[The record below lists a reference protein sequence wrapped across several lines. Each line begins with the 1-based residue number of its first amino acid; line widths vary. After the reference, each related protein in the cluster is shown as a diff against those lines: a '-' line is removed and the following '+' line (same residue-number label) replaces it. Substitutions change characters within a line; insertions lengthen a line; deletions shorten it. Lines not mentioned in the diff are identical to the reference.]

1 MAEITI
7 SGRKYTL
14 RMDINAMEQIENEFG
29 DLKEALRSFRQDKK
43 VSTVRAM
50 FRILANS
57 GQKRNGQPQDVT
69 GEEIGACN
77 LADLSALS
85 EALNQTMEEAMKA
98 ETVGGNEADDT
109 VHDEYLEELEQKEK
123 NA

>member
-29 DLKEALRSFRQDKK
+29 DLKEALRSFRRDKK
-43 VSTVRAM
+43 VATVRAM

-69 GEEIGACN
+69 GEEIGGCN

-85 EALNQTMEEAMKA
+85 EALSQTMAEAMKA

-109 VHDEYLEELEQKEK
+109 VHDEYMEELEQKEK